1 MLRWGHRGPDGTV
14 DGGVAIPNHGK
25 RPSMDIA
32 LYDAQ
37 KVSADAKAPQLADGA
52 SLLRNIECTGHIH
65 TITKNSA
72 PPPSCSA

>member
-1 MLRWGHRGPDGTV
+1 MLRWGYRGPDGTV

-52 SLLRNIECTGHIH
+52 SCHLISN
-65 TITKNSA
+65 A
-72 PPPSCSA
+72 PAISIRSQKILPPIM